1 MIGQNTTSCKK
12 EEKIEEDKME
22 QVRQNKRK
30 RDKTEESPKL
40 DIDKRTKNDQIV
52 IVVHSPGKKHQETET
67 YHIFTAKNNH
77 VDD

>member
-1 MIGQNTTSCKK
+1 MNK
-12 EEKIEEDKME
+12 
-22 QVRQNKRK
+22 VRQIKRK
-30 RDKTEESPKL
+30 RDALEESPKL

-52 IVVHSPGKKHQETET
+52 IVVHSPGKKTQESEV